1 MDLAGEDT
9 EEEIAGITVE
19 RMERRPGKGK
29 RVRRGEQF
37 RNSFGIERSRLIKKE
52 WFGKGRD

>member
-1 MDLAGEDT
+1 MKDT

-19 RMERRPGKGK
+19 EGRRGDGGGGGG
-29 RVRRGEQF
+29 GEQF

>member
-1 MDLAGEDT
+1 MKDT

-19 RMERRPGKGK
+19 EGRRGDGGGGG
-29 RVRRGEQF
+29 GEQF

-52 WFGKGRD
+52 

>member
-1 MDLAGEDT
+1 MDLGRRYRRRNSRYHVGE
-9 EEEIAGITVE
+9 EGKEIGEGKVE
-19 RMERRPGKGK
+19 
-29 RVRRGEQF
+29 RRGEQF